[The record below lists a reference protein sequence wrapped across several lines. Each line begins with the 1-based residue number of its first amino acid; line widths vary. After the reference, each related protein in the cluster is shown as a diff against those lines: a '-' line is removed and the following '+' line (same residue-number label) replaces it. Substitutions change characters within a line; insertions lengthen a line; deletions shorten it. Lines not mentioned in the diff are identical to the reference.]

1 MRIGKLVFIYLFGY
15 TYAAEWTHAKQ
26 GDWPTI
32 ASTCGTGKQQSPI
45 NLVSTASIDEDLAI
59 TLNPTYKNYF
69 KDRTI
74 LKESYTVKEA
84 FTDGGMTL
92 TFADGSKSAFVPAQF
107 HVHAP
112 SEHTFDGVYRDLE
125 IHFVHTYVGGALGAV
140 IGVTFDRVA
149 GGNNENLFLDQF
161 LPVYAQN
168 EETVL

>member
-1 MRIGKLVFIYLFGY
+1 MQSRVIG
-15 TYAAEWTHAKQ
+15 
-26 GDWPTI
+26 P
-32 ASTCGTGKQQSPI
+32 QSPP
-45 NLVSTASIDEDLAI
+45 LVALVNNKVQLIWFQQPV

-74 LKESYTVKEA
+74 LKETYTVKEA